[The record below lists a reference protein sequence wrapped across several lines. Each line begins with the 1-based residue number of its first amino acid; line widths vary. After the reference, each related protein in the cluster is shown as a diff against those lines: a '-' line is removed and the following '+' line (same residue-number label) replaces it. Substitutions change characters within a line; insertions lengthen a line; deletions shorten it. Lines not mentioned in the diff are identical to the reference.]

1 MDDSIILQ
9 LFWQRAQ
16 TGLSALAE
24 KYGTRLYATAK
35 NIVGDHHIAEECVND
50 TYLALWHSI
59 PPQRPNPLSAYAF
72 RITRNIAL
80 KRLRDDHA
88 SCRRSDY
95 DVSLDALSDCIGQDA
110 LENTINAKELGQLIN
125 RFLGTLS
132 AENRNLFLRRYWFGD
147 PVHQLAKDFHLSENT
162 VSVRLNR
169 IRQKLRTYLIQ
180 EGYYEK

>member
-1 MDDSIILQ
+1 MDDSVILQ
-9 LFWQRAQ
+9 LLWQRAQ

-24 KYGTRLYATAK
+24 KYGARLYAIAK
-35 NIVGDHHIAEECVND
+35 NIVGDPHIAEECVND
-50 TYLALWHSI
+50 SYLALWNSI
-59 PPQRPNPLSAYAF
+59 PPHRPDPLSAYAV

-88 SCRRSDY
+88 RCRRSDY
-95 DVSLDALSDCIGQDA
+95 DVSLDELSDCIGRDT
-110 LENTINAKELGQLIN
+110 LENTVDAKLLGQLIN
-125 RFLGTLS
+125 RFLGTLN

-147 PVHQLAKDFHLSENT
+147 PVYQLAKDFHLSENT

-169 IRQKLRTYLIQ
+169 IRQKLRTYLTQ